1 LQKSQNPKP
10 KIQLSPKTR
19 ITNTE
24 RELLFKLSILPE
36 VVEEALKEYLPNI
49 LAKYLYELATLI
61 NKFYHES
68 PVIAEPDAA
77 KKNFRLGL
85 VARAKDTLG
94 QGLAL
99 LGIGVL
105 EEM

>member
-1 LQKSQNPKP
+1 
-10 KIQLSPKTR
+10 
-19 ITNTE
+19 
-24 RELLFKLSILPE
+24 
-36 VVEEALKEYLPNI
+36 
-49 LAKYLYELATLI
+49 LYELATLI